1 MGWTPLRGGSSVQE
15 EIADK
20 ARKPL
25 DESDAAVGMPSIDT
39 WLEELKSRVSKGHL
53 KGNKKEMEKQY
64 VLNTSWLMFRDFP
77 SMPSDDIDRYLD
89 LCEQVLLGNHS
100 LTSDAG
106 PFPLLPKSDLSPN
119 PPPSWV
125 EYHQSAPTRQAA
137 SPIPTP
143 ADQAHLLPGEEY
155 ESYDFQ
161 DVTGTL
167 PERYEVVLNAAA
179 QVVGVK
185 PFDLGIVVELFERRL
200 AKVRKE
206 QSRSRSRS
214 RAASESRRR
223 RGLV

>member
-1 MGWTPLRGGSSVQE
+1 
-15 EIADK
+15 
-20 ARKPL
+20 
-25 DESDAAVGMPSIDT
+25 MPSIDT

-64 VLNTSWLMFRDFP
+64 VLTTSLLTFRDFP

-89 LCEQVLLGNHS
+89 LCEQVLLGDHP
-100 LTSDAG
+100 LTTDAG

-119 PPPSWV
+119 PPHSWM
-125 EYHQSAPTRQAA
+125 EYHQSAPTMQVA
-137 SPIPTP
+137 SPVPTI

-155 ESYDFQ
+155 ESYDAQ